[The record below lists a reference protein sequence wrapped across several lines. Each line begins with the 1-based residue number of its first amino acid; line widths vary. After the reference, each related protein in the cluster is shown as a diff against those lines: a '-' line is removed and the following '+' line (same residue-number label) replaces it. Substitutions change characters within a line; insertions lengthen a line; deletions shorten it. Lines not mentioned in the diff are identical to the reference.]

1 MDEEEKQQHLLYSPC
16 PSAAPSPPPSP
27 SPPSMP
33 SRLAA
38 LLDDIAAIPDF
49 RNCYRKLLQALSRR
63 IKLLHPLADDLL
75 DRPPQPQ
82 PPLLPSLEPLVAAL
96 QEANNFLRYA
106 TDTSKIFLA
115 LEREDFMKR
124 HQQVLTQ
131 LVDSLAAI
139 SFDELG
145 ISDEVREQVELVH
158 SQLKRAREQKTDMLS
173 EELHHQL
180 LSIYNKPY
188 ESNLDLEILQTLADK
203 LHLVT
208 ISDLKQE
215 SLAMHEMVVST
226 GGNDP
231 GESIEKM
238 CMLLKKIK
246 DFVQT
251 RNPVMGTISSP
262 KLLLPD
268 AKMKSHVSVPIPI
281 PDEFRCPISLELMQ
295 DPVIVSTGQ
304 TYEHICIEKWLA
316 SGHDTCP
323 STQQRL
329 AHRSL
334 TTNYVLRSLI
344 AQWCEANGLD
354 PPKRPSPPASLSSPR
369 TDLDALLVKL
379 SSSDPEAQHSAAGEI
394 RLLAKRNAA
403 NRLSIAQAG
412 AVPLLKDLLFSAD
425 LRTQEHAVTAILNLS
440 ICEENK
446 TGIMASGCVPGVVH
460 VLKTGNMEAREN
472 AAATLFSLSIVD
484 EYKVAIGATG
494 AIPALVSLLSEGT
507 HRGKKDAATA
517 LFNLCIYQGNKG
529 KAVRAGVVP
538 LVMGLVTDPVGSMID
553 EAMAILAIL
562 ASHPEG
568 KMAIGTAEAVPILVD
583 TVRSGSP
590 RNRENAAAVLVHLCN
605 GEEGERFLGWADE
618 CGLLGPV
625 RELAVNGTDRG
636 KRKAVI
642 LLEKMSR
649 FLVQKQ
655 EESSQETGSRLG
667 LGFGRGTGLVQEL
680 VQQLSQAHEDI

>member
-1 MDEEEKQQHLLYSPC
+1 MEEEEEEKRQQEEDEE
-16 PSAAPSPPPSP
+16 
-27 SPPSMP
+27 
-33 SRLAA
+33 RKELAA
-38 LLDDIAAIPDF
+38 LLQETAAIPPMYF
-49 RNCYRKLLQALSRR
+49 RNWYGKKLQALSRR

-75 DRPPQPQ
+75 ELDQPTHPHLQ
-82 PPLLPSLEPLVAAL
+82 PLLSAL
-96 QEANNFLRYA
+96 HHANLFLRSA
-106 TDTSKIFLA
+106 SASSASHASKIFLA
-115 LEREDFMKR
+115 LDRDHFLKR
-124 HQQVLTQ
+124 HQQVLSH
-131 LVDSLAAI
+131 LVDSLAAL
-139 SFDELG
+139 SFDQLR
-145 ISDEVREQVELVH
+145 ISHEVREQVDLVH
-158 SQLKRAREQKTDMLS
+158 SQLKRALHQNSDTLS
-173 EELHHQL
+173 EDLHHHL
-180 LSIYNKPY
+180 LSIYNNPY
-188 ESNLDLEILQTLADK
+188 QSNLDPQILHALANQ

-215 SLAMHEMVVST
+215 SLAMHDMVVST

-231 GESIEKM
+231 DETIEKM
-238 CMLLKKIK
+238 SMLLKKIK

-251 RNPVMGTISSP
+251 QNPVIDTVSTP
-262 KLLLPD
+262 KFLFPD
-268 AKMKSHVSVPIPI
+268 ANMNSPVSIPIPIPI

-304 TYEHICIEKWLA
+304 TYERICIEKWLA

-323 STQQRL
+323 ITQQRL

-344 AQWCEANGLD
+344 TQWCEANGLD

-369 TDLDALLVKL
+369 ADLDALLVKL
-379 SSSDPEAQHSAAGEI
+379 SSSDPEDQHSAAGEI

-403 NRLSIAQAG
+403 NRLAIAQTG
-412 AVPLLKDLLFSAD
+412 AVPLLKDLLFSSD
-425 LRTQEHAVTAILNLS
+425 LRTQEHAVTALLNLS

-484 EYKVAIGATG
+484 EYKVTIGATG

-568 KMAIGTAEAVPILVD
+568 KMAIGTAEAVPVLVD
-583 TVRSGSP
+583 TVRSGSS

-618 CGLLGPV
+618 CGLLGPI

-655 EESSQETGSRLG
+655 EESSQETGAGRLG

-680 VQQLSQAHEDI
+680 VEQLSQAHEDI

>member
-1 MDEEEKQQHLLYSPC
+1 MEEEEDKLYYSPLHS
-16 PSAAPSPPPSP
+16 PSAPPPS
-27 SPPSMP
+27 SPAA
-33 SRLAA
+33 RLSA
-38 LLDDIAAIPDF
+38 LLEEIAAIPDF
-49 RNCYRKLLQALSRR
+49 RNSFRKLLHALSRR
-63 IKLLHPLADDLL
+63 IKLLDPLAEELL
-75 DRPPQPQ
+75 DKGSGPTPDPAVQRT
-82 PPLLPSLEPLVAAL
+82 LEPLLAAL
-96 QEANNFLRYA
+96 GEAKDFLNFA
-106 TDTSKIFLA
+106 SEGSKIYL
-115 LEREDFMKR
+115 
-124 HQQVLTQ
+124 
-131 LVDSLAAI
+131 
-139 SFDELG
+139 
-145 ISDEVREQVELVH
+145 VELIH
-158 SQLKRAREQKTDMLS
+158 SQLKRAKEQKNNPPS
-173 EELHHQL
+173 EELHRDL
-180 LSIYNKPY
+180 LSIYNNPY
-188 ESNLDLEILQTLADK
+188 EINLDEEILQNLSDK
-203 LHLVT
+203 LHLIT

-251 RNPVMGTISSP
+251 RNPVMGTIGNP
-262 KLLLPD
+262 NVMLPD
-268 AKMKSHVSVPIPI
+268 AKMKSQVSVPIPI

-304 TYEHICIEKWLA
+304 TYERVCIEKWLA

-344 AQWCEANGLD
+344 TQWCESNGLD
-354 PPKRPSPPASLSSPR
+354 PPKRPAPSSLSSPR

-394 RLLAKRNAA
+394 RLLAKRNAG

-412 AVPLLKDLLFSAD
+412 AVPLLKDLLFSPD
-425 LRTQEHAVTAILNLS
+425 MRTQEHAVTALLNLS

-446 TGIMASGCVPGVVH
+446 AGIMTSGCVPGIVF
-460 VLKTGNMEAREN
+460 VLKNGNMEAREN
-472 AAATLFSLSIVD
+472 AAATLFSLSIID
-484 EYKVAIGATG
+484 ENKVTIGAMG
-494 AIPALVSLLSEGT
+494 AIPALVSLLSDGS

-529 KAVRAGVVP
+529 KAVRSGVVP

-568 KMAIGTAEAVPILVD
+568 KIAIGTAEAVPVFVD
-583 TVRSGSP
+583 TVRSGSA

-605 GEEGERFLGWADE
+605 GEEGGKFLGWAEE
-618 CGLLGPV
+618 CGLLGPI
-625 RELAVNGTDRG
+625 RDLAVNGTDRG
-636 KRKAVI
+636 KRKAAL

-649 FLVQKQ
+649 FLVRKQ
-655 EESSQETGSRLG
+655 EESNQETGSGSGFG
-667 LGFGRGTGLVQEL
+667 LGRGSGLVHEL
-680 VQQLSQAHEDI
+680 VEQSQAHEDV